1 MNRAGK
7 ISTFGTMEGS
17 VRGQGVIVVVMGVG
31 KGREQGGQENQ
42 QLAHPCKVWGGLKHV
57 GAECAQWRVVQKN
70 WLWFSRGC
78 EAARPRGG
86 ASQRRGIRRKCWRRQ
101 RQHKWQ
107 LSRVVRQP
115 GGPIPT
121 CACTRPSRQQWQL
134 RAQLQEHSIGL
145 VAGLARPV
153 QSPRQSCTN
162 AVCKTCHVCLLCKVG
177 LECLLCIMKIS
188 WKICILKI
196 CWISK

>member
-1 MNRAGK
+1 
-7 ISTFGTMEGS
+7 MEGS
-17 VRGQGVIVVVMGVG
+17 VRGQGVIGVVMGVG

-42 QLAHPCKVWGGLKHV
+42 QLAHPSKVWGGLKHV

-121 CACTRPSRQQWQL
+121 CACTLPSR
-134 RAQLQEHSIGL
+134 RTVATACS
-145 VAGLARPV
+145 VAGAQQSQSWTGGRLGSVRPE
-153 QSPRQSCTN
+153 SKGSCAQVLSEDVKCVMYVYYVN
-162 AVCKTCHVCLLCKVG
+162 G
-177 LECLLCIMKIS
+177 P
-188 WKICILKI
+188 
-196 CWISK
+196 